1 MIENVLQRILQIWQ
15 GAKNH
20 YLTFR
25 FVLFLK
31 ETGISKVV
39 KLAIFYFRDRSLR
52 KHPSESM
59 LAARE
64 FYHENQERLN
74 AVMNM
79 LADDKSR
86 IVLGGVLS
94 YLTDRTPISKKNY
107 SSKDQYFVEDIIHVD
122 QNEVFIDG
130 GAYTGDTI
138 RELLKIVKKQKQKI
152 KKIIAFEPN
161 EMNYKML
168 QKNYGRLKHIELI
181 KKGLSD
187 KEGVLLFQEFGN
199 ASKVTKNEKEATT
212 RIPVINIDNVPACKD
227 ATWIK
232 MDIEGSE
239 LDALHG
245 AKETILRN
253 HPKLTICIY
262 HSNEHMLGIAEYI
275 HKIVPEYKLYIRHHT
290 NCSEETVLYAIM

>member
-130 GAYTGDTI
+130 GAY
-138 RELLKIVKKQKQKI
+138 
-152 KKIIAFEPN
+152 
-161 EMNYKML
+161 
-168 QKNYGRLKHIELI
+168 
-181 KKGLSD
+181 
-187 KEGVLLFQEFGN
+187 
-199 ASKVTKNEKEATT
+199 
-212 RIPVINIDNVPACKD
+212 
-227 ATWIK
+227 
-232 MDIEGSE
+232 
-239 LDALHG
+239 
-245 AKETILRN
+245 
-253 HPKLTICIY
+253 
-262 HSNEHMLGIAEYI
+262 
-275 HKIVPEYKLYIRHHT
+275 
-290 NCSEETVLYAIM
+290 